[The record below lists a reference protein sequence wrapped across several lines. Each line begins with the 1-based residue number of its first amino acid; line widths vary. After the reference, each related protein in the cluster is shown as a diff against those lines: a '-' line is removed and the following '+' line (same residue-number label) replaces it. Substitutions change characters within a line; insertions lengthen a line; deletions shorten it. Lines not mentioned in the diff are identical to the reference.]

1 MGANLTGA
9 TLMQA
14 NLTKA
19 YLMGATLMQA
29 NLTKAY
35 LMGAN
40 LTGANLTQANLMGA
54 SLTQANLTWANLTG
68 ANLTGANLTQA
79 NLTNADLMG
88 ANLTRANLTW
98 ANLTWANLT
107 GANLT
112 QTNLTQANLTGVRTD
127 YLTVGTHAAPE
138 GDLIGWKKL
147 NNGTIAKL
155 RIPAAARRSC
165 ATTRKH
171 RAEWVVVLEGEGDTE
186 AIDRITHYAPGLTV
200 TPDKWDNNRWRECSN
215 GIHFFL
221 TREEAE
227 AWN

>member
-1 MGANLTGA
+1 MSTTKWVTKVLRRHTVWLHGKPHGKQANLMGANLTGA

-54 SLTQANLTWANLTG
+54 SLTQ
-68 ANLTGANLTQA
+68 
-79 NLTNADLMG
+79 
-88 ANLTRANLTW
+88 